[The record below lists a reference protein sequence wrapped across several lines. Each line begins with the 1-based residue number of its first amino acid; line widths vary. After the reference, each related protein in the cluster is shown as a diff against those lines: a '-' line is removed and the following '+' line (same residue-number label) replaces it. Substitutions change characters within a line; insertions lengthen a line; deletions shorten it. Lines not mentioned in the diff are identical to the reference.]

1 MRKKTGV
8 PYMAHVMSVCALALE
23 HGADDVDGAGAVDTA
38 VLPGRADLPVGHVG
52 VVPVL
57 RGQVGVG
64 ERLPHLLGGRLDV
77 GDVDVRRNGRGGL
90 GHGIFLCSVSDGAQ
104 GCQSWRVVRRDPA
117 LPDLVDRG
125 GIEVVQAL
133 PPPSYDDD
141 EVGLRQQVEV
151 LSRRLAR
158 HLEAAAELGERL
170 PVLLA
175 ESVEE
180 QAPGRVGQCLE
191 HRVEDV
197 LLCGHGPSMQVFTCI
212 LCSHI
217 RVRPVHADKVFKALG
232 DPTRRK
238 LLDLLCEKNGQTLG
252 QLCENLD
259 MARQSATQHLGILVA
274 ANLVST
280 VRRGR
285 EKLHFI
291 NPVPL
296 HEVYER
302 WVRKFER
309 QRLSLL
315 HDLKK
320 ELEGE

>member
-1 MRKKTGV
+1 
-8 PYMAHVMSVCALALE
+8 LAV
-23 HGADDVDGAGAVDTA
+23 AAGTPA
-38 VLPGRADLPVGHVG
+38 GRIAAPPFDM
-52 VVPVL
+52 
-57 RGQVGVG
+57 
-64 ERLPHLLGGRLDV
+64 
-77 GDVDVRRNGRGGL
+77 
-90 GHGIFLCSVSDGAQ
+90 
-104 GCQSWRVVRRDPA
+104 
-117 LPDLVDRG
+117 
-125 GIEVVQAL
+125 QA
-133 PPPSYDDD
+133 
-141 EVGLRQQVEV
+141 
-151 LSRRLAR
+151 
-158 HLEAAAELGERL
+158 
-170 PVLLA
+170 
-175 ESVEE
+175 
-180 QAPGRVGQCLE
+180 
-191 HRVEDV
+191 
-197 LLCGHGPSMQVFTCI
+197 FTCI
-212 LCSHI
+212 LASMSEAMD
-217 RVRPVHADKVFKALG
+217 ADKVFKALA

-238 LLDLLCEKNGQTLG
+238 LLDLLSEKNGQTLG

-259 MARQSATQHLGILVA
+259 MARQSATQHLGILEA